1 MRLNATARSASL
13 RTAGAVIAVAAIG
26 LTGAC
31 SSDDDGGGESSAN
44 VDGVELVKSG
54 TLTACTHLP
63 YKPFEYT
70 EGGEVVGFDADLA
83 KLVADD
89 LGVDLNVVSTGWEQ
103 ITGGAAFAAGQCD
116 LGMGAATITPEREE
130 AVAFSDPYFNATQ
143 ALLVKADSGYESLA
157 DLDGKQLGV
166 QTGTTGEIYA
176 NDNAEENGYETVVF
190 EDSLSQANAVKTGKV
205 DAAINDNGTVLF
217 FSSEN
222 PDTTVT
228 EEFDTGESYGFMA
241 EKDSEAA
248 DALLSRFNDVLAGA
262 QDDGTYDEIFATYFG
277 SVPGDLNS

>member
-1 MRLNATARSASL
+1 MQQTTIRTSARR
-13 RTAGAVIAVAAIG
+13 RTLGAVIAVAAIG

-31 SSDDDGGGESSAN
+31 ASDDDSAEGSTTA
-44 VDGVELVKSG
+44 DGIELVEAG

-70 EGGEVVGFDADLA
+70 ENGEVVGFDADLA
-83 KLVADD
+83 QLVADD
-89 LGVDLNVVSTGWEQ
+89 LGVELDVVSTGWEQ

-130 AVAFSDPYFNATQ
+130 SVAFSDPYFNATQ
-143 ALLVKADSGYESLA
+143 ALLVAADSGYESLE

-176 NDNAEENGYETVVF
+176 NDNAEEYGYETVVF

-217 FSSEN
+217 FASEN
-222 PDTTVT
+222 TDTTVT

-241 EKDSEAA
+241 AKDSENA
-248 DALLSRFNDVLAGA
+248 DALLERFNEVLAAA

-277 SVPGDLNS
+277 AVPGELNS